1 MNRVL
6 STLAVVMAIAVGF
19 VTPMAAAGEESDPFE
34 GALFTPEEVMRHQS
48 AVDLSK
54 EQRDRLIAEVTQA
67 QADFLP
73 AQMELAEH
81 AEELKRQVAAP
92 RIDEQAA
99 LAVATRL
106 LELESQIKRR
116 HLELA
121 IRIKNLLDESQQARL
136 AGLRVQG

>member
-6 STLAVVMAIAVGF
+6 SNLAVAALLVAGPVIPA
-19 VTPMAAAGEESDPFE
+19 AAAGDESDPFE

-48 AVDLSK
+48 AVALSK

-73 AQMELAEH
+73 AQMELAER

-92 RIDEQAA
+92 RVDERAA

-136 AGLRVQG
+136 ADLRDQG